1 MQKIMQMQTFL
12 VPHSDVGL
20 LFPDGQTNKRN
31 QDTKKYLIDS
41 VIQSR
46 KGSDNLNHSYFMI
59 PQE

>member
-1 MQKIMQMQTFL
+1 MQMQTFL
-12 VPHSDVGL
+12 VLHSDVGL